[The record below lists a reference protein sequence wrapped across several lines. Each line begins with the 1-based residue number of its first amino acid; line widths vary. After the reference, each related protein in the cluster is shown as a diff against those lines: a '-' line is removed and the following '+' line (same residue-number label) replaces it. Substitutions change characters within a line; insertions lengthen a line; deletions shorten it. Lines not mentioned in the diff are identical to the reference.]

1 MRNCFELWTDE
12 SASALG
18 LLCEVVGGRPSDM
31 VGWSDSNDVFGRLFF
46 DMFIISKIKR
56 DK

>member
-1 MRNCFELWTDE
+1 MWTDE

-31 VGWSDSNDVFGRLFF
+31 VEWSDSNDVFGRLFF